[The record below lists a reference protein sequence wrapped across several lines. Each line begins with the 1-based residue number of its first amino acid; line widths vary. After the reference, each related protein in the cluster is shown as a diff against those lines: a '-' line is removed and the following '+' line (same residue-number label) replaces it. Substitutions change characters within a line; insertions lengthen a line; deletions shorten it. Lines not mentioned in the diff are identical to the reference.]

1 MKNIKTSISIIILLS
16 LCLSGCYS
24 NTSSILDNKS
34 QTQLQQRT
42 YQSRLFDTSNKNRTL
57 RTIIATL
64 QDLDFVVNKADENLG
79 TVSATKYSR
88 NIPLKI
94 TVTVRNRGKQLIVRA
109 NAQYGIRAVEEPK
122 VYQDFFSALSKSMF
136 LEAHAVE

>member
-1 MKNIKTSISIIILLS
+1 MKNLKLNISIIILLT

-24 NTSSILDNKS
+24 NTNSILDNKS

-42 YQSRLFDTSNKNRTL
+42 YQSRLFDTSNKNQTL

-94 TVTVRNRGKQLIVRA
+94 TVTVRSRGKQLVVRA
-109 NAQYGIRAVEEPK
+109 NAQYGIRAVDDPK
-122 VYQDFFSALSKSMF
+122 VYQDFFAALSKAMF
-136 LEAHAVE
+136 LEAQEV